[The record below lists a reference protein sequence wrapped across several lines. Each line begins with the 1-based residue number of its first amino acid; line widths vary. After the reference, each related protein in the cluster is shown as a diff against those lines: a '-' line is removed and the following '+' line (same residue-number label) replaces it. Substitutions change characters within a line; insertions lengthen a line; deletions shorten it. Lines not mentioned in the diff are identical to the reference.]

1 MANTTSGTTTFDKT
15 FAIDEIIEESY
26 ERIGI
31 QGVSGNQLRTAR
43 RSLNI
48 MFQEWGNRGL
58 HYWEVANNS
67 ITLVDGQAEYTMF
80 RSTGDGTSS
89 ATAVYGVD
97 DILEAVYRNAS
108 SVDTSLTKI
117 DRSTYQGLANKG
129 SEGTPSQ
136 YFVQRFID
144 KVTIT
149 LYLTPGSS
157 QAGNFVNFYYVKRIQ
172 DVGNYTNATD
182 VPYRFVPCM
191 ASGLA
196 YYLSQKFKPQLT
208 QQMKLLYE
216 DELQRALQEDGSSSS
231 SYITPKLIIQMSNF
245 ARGKYA
251 QFISDRSGMAF
262 PYKEMVTEWNGAK
275 VHISEYEPK
284 QPQPKPVEQILKV
297 YNKLD
302 LQEQNYLQ
310 QIFYLLILLQQKM
323 LEVELEV
330 YIVFLI
336 PIVEYKSETM

>member
-15 FAIDEIIEESY
+15 FAIDEIIEEAY
-26 ERIGI
+26 ERIGL
-31 QGVSGNQLRTAR
+31 QSVSGNQLRQAR

-89 ATAVYGVD
+89 TTAVYGVD
-97 DILEAVYRNAS
+97 DVLEAVYRNSS
-108 SVDTSLTKI
+108 SVDTPLTKI
-117 DRSTYQGLANKG
+117 NRSTYQGLSNKT

-157 QAGNFVNFYYVKRIQ
+157 EAGNFINYYYVKRIQ
-172 DVGNYTNATD
+172 DVGDYTNATD

-196 YYLSQKFKPQLT
+196 YYLSQKFKPELT

-216 DELQRALQEDGSSSS
+216 EELQRALAEDGSSSS
-231 SYITPKLIIQMSNF
+231 SYITPKTYYPN
-245 ARGKYA
+245 
-251 QFISDRSGMAF
+251 
-262 PYKEMVTEWNGAK
+262 V
-275 VHISEYEPK
+275 
-284 QPQPKPVEQILKV
+284 
-297 YNKLD
+297 
-302 LQEQNYLQ
+302 
-310 QIFYLLILLQQKM
+310 
-323 LEVELEV
+323 
-330 YIVFLI
+330 
-336 PIVEYKSETM
+336 